1 MTYQD
6 KVKQSKEV
14 LQAIKSLKDGEQFK
28 FTYGKN
34 HKREPREFKLKA
46 YMGFNNEMS
55 YSIWAAFDGMNID
68 ALTKTQAKAYTFDMM
83 SQRTTYNFPL
93 YEMKIIK

>member
-1 MTYQD
+1 MTYSE

-14 LQAIKSLKDGEQFK
+14 LQAIRSLKDGECFK

-55 YSIWAAFDGMNID
+55 YSIWAAFDGMNVSS
-68 ALTKTQAKAYTFDMM
+68 LTNTQAKAYTFDMM
-83 SQRTTYNFPL
+83 SQKTTFNFPL